1 MAKKKSS
8 EINPEIQAMFPPI
21 GREPDAADDSDND
34 GEVGLEDRLA
44 ALEAEIQASR
54 GREQSLNRQ
63 LIAAIGKPQP
73 REQVAPQ
80 TKPVFDF
87 NDLPDPVSDREGFF
101 KKLSER
107 VESGVNAAALQ
118 TVGRAEAER
127 ANAGALAEGFDA
139 LWGEFG
145 DEYPELAKFEE
156 LVEVQTKKILQ
167 TAQKRGISPD
177 QYAFAD
183 PDAFKAEVADAV
195 RKRVDALGL
204 TEEDDEDEEPTPRRL
219 RVKPRADGSTA
230 GTGGKGGGPRA
241 TPAKGKKAG
250 DFPTFDQQLK
260 DVQKKMGLF

>member
-1 MAKKKSS
+1 MAKKKAN
-8 EINPEIQAMFPPI
+8 ELNPEIQAMFPPI
-21 GREPDAADDSDND
+21 GREPDATDDSSDN
-34 GEVGLEDRLA
+34 GTVGLEDRLA
-44 ALEAEIQASR
+44 ALEAEIQAERRRNSD
-54 GREQSLNRQ
+54 LNRQ
-63 LIAAIGKPQP
+63 LISQLGAPRASQPAPTAA
-73 REQVAPQ
+73 
-80 TKPVFDF
+80 KPVFDF

-107 VESGVNAAALQ
+107 VESGVNAATLQ
-118 TVGRAEAER
+118 TSSRLEQER
-127 ANAGALAEGFDA
+127 ASAGALAEGFDA

-241 TPAKGKKAG
+241 VAAKGKKAD
-250 DFPTFDQQLK
+250 DFPSFDQQLK